1 MSRAHKIPEA
11 LHGRLSKQRASGQR
25 FLILGEGEETE
36 CRYFRELRTRL
47 RISLEV
53 DAADTD
59 PLRLVKAAINRRDA
73 QAQRA
78 RGSQMHAP
86 YDQVWVVCDRE
97 AKDSPRMPRFQE
109 ALRLAKEEKIHFVVS
124 IPSFEV
130 WLLLHLSPVCAPLLN
145 GKGAVAAL
153 SKVQK
158 KHALPSYEKA
168 SYPLNFYL
176 AAEKVVEACLNAEK
190 LREHH
195 ASASDERYW
204 AFDYLASAPAH
215 ASDGDPCTDLDQ
227 LIAQLNL
234 AAHMQRRF
242 PNISGG
248 RPFVR
253 AKSQRPPSAP

>member
-1 MSRAHKIPEA
+1 MSRADKIPEA

-25 FLILGEGEETE
+25 FLILVEGKETE
-36 CRYFRELRTRL
+36 YRYFCEMRTRL

-53 DAADTD
+53 DPADTD
-59 PLRLVKAAINRRDA
+59 PLRLVEAAIKRRDA

-97 AKDSPRMPRFQE
+97 AKDSTRRARLQE
-109 ALRLAKEEKIHFVVS
+109 AHRLAKKERIHFAVS

-130 WLLLHLSPVCAPLLN
+130 WLLLHLSLVCAPLQN

-153 SKVQK
+153 SKMQK
-158 KHALPSYEKA
+158 KHALPNYEKA
-168 SYPLNFYL
+168 SYPLDFYL
-176 AAEKVVEACLNAEK
+176 AAEKVVEACLNAKK

-195 ASASDERYW
+195 ASDNRYW
-204 AFDYLASAPAH
+204 ALDYLASTPAN

-242 PNISGG
+242 PSISGG
-248 RPFVR
+248 KPFVR
-253 AKSQRPPSAP
+253 TKSKRPPSAP